1 MAQRVVKTFRD
12 LRVTLFSLSQIE
24 ANAKRFGQKLALA
37 STTLS
42 TPVMTKT
49 TTTTTMTMKTQR
61 HGVDD
66 YDDNDDDDDSRNVVV
81 RDKGLKGSD

>member
-1 MAQRVVKTFRD
+1 MVKTFRD
-12 LRVTLFSLSQIE
+12 LCVTLFSLSQIE

-49 TTTTTMTMKTQR
+49 TTTSTMTMKTQR

-66 YDDNDDDDDSRNVVV
+66 YDDNDDDDDDDDSRNVVV